1 MLTKLCY
8 HLKPYLKKPLL
19 YTVDFILKIENY
31 KPAWFSWGKTM
42 GSFLWVATE
51 LQSTVQT
58 LPLAGKT
65 LANIETKAM

>member
-1 MLTKLCY
+1 MQLQVELW
-8 HLKPYLKKPLL
+8 KKEKR
-19 YTVDFILKIENY
+19 KIEHY

-42 GSFLWVATE
+42 GSFLWVATV

-65 LANIETKAM
+65 LTSIETKAM

>member
-1 MLTKLCY
+1 MLSCEKM
-8 HLKPYLKKPLL
+8 K
-19 YTVDFILKIENY
+19 KIEHY

-42 GSFLWVATE
+42 GSFLWVATV

-65 LANIETKAM
+65 LANIEIKAR